1 MKIHKYF
8 FWIEDNFIEIYKDG
22 KLEKYDGEEKTYINK
37 LDEFWKKW
45 EKNSKIILSRDKVN
59 FTFLIDEKI
68 DRGSLFESIKKYQKD
83 FSYEFSSEDLKKIL
97 DIKNIEKVIFNFNKE
112 EVAIAKTIE
121 KYVETEFDEELIKIF
136 LLGNNINKDILKEI
150 LNQRVED
157 NEKEDIHECLLDSY
171 FREKWKNK
179 K

>member
-1 MKIHKYF
+1 MKIHRYF

-22 KLEKYDGEEKTYINK
+22 KLERYDGEERTYINK

-68 DRGSLFESIKKYQKD
+68 DRESLFESIEKYQKD
-83 FSYEFSSEDLKKIL
+83 FSCEFSSEDLKKVL
-97 DIKNIEKVIFNFNKE
+97 DNKNIKKVIFNFNKQE
-112 EVAIAKTIE
+112 ISIAKTLE
-121 KYVETEFDEELIKIF
+121 KYVEIESDDDLIKIF
-136 LLGNNINKDILKEI
+136 ILGNNINKDILKEI

-157 NEKEDIHECLLDSY
+157 NEKEEINEGLLDSY

>member
-1 MKIHKYF
+1 MKIHRYF

-22 KLEKYDGEEKTYINK
+22 KLERYYGEEKTYINK

-59 FTFLIDEKI
+59 FTFLIDEKTN
-68 DRGSLFESIKKYQKD
+68 RESLFESIEKYQKD
-83 FSYEFSSEDLKKIL
+83 FSYEFSSEDLKKVL
-97 DIKNIEKVIFNFNKE
+97 DNKNIKKVIFNFNKQE
-112 EVAIAKTIE
+112 ISIAKTLE
-121 KYVETEFDEELIKIF
+121 KYVEIESDDDLIKMFI
-136 LLGNNINKDILKEI
+136 LGNNINKDILKEI

-157 NEKEDIHECLLDSY
+157 NEKEEINEGLLDSY

>member
-68 DRGSLFESIKKYQKD
+68 DRRSLFESIEKYQKD
-83 FSYEFSSEDLKKIL
+83 FSYEFSSEDLKK
-97 DIKNIEKVIFNFNKE
+97 F
-112 EVAIAKTIE
+112 
-121 KYVETEFDEELIKIF
+121 
-136 LLGNNINKDILKEI
+136 
-150 LNQRVED
+150 
-157 NEKEDIHECLLDSY
+157 
-171 FREKWKNK
+171 
-179 K
+179 

>member
-1 MKIHKYF
+1 MKIHRYF

-22 KLEKYDGEEKTYINK
+22 KLERYDGEEKTYINK

-59 FTFLIDEKI
+59 FTFLIDEKTN
-68 DRGSLFESIKKYQKD
+68 RESLFESIEKYQKD
-83 FSYEFSSEDLKKIL
+83 FSYEFSSEDLKKVL
-97 DIKNIEKVIFNFNKE
+97 DNKNIKKVIFNFNKQE
-112 EVAIAKTIE
+112 ISIAKTLE
-121 KYVETEFDEELIKIF
+121 KYVEIESDDDLIKMFI
-136 LLGNNINKDILKEI
+136 LGNNINKDILKEI

-157 NEKEDIHECLLDSY
+157 NEKEEINEGLLDSY

>member
-1 MKIHKYF
+1 MKIHRYF

-22 KLEKYDGEEKTYINK
+22 KLERYDGEEKTYINK

-59 FTFLIDEKI
+59 FTFLIDEKTN
-68 DRGSLFESIKKYQKD
+68 RESLFESIEKYQKD
-83 FSYEFSSEDLKKIL
+83 FSYEFSSEDLKKVL
-97 DIKNIEKVIFNFNKE
+97 DNKNIKKVIFNFNKQE
-112 EVAIAKTIE
+112 ISIAKTLE
-121 KYVETEFDEELIKIF
+121 KYVEIESDDDLIKIF
-136 LLGNNINKDILKEI
+136 ILGNNINKDILKEI

-157 NEKEDIHECLLDSY
+157 NEKEEINEGLLDSY

>member
-68 DRGSLFESIKKYQKD
+68 DRGSLFESIEKYQKD
-83 FSYEFSSEDLKKIL
+83 FSCEFSSEDLKKVL
-97 DIKNIEKVIFNFNKE
+97 DNKNIKKVIFNFNKQE
-112 EVAIAKTIE
+112 ISIAKTLE
-121 KYVETEFDEELIKIF
+121 KYVETESDDDLIKIF
-136 LLGNNINKDILKEI
+136 ILGNNINKDILKEI

-157 NEKEDIHECLLDSY
+157 NEKEEINEGLLDSY